1 MPFPDNTFRTD
12 PRKAGHI
19 TRRGCLLG
27 YAVVLVA
34 VPVAGAGLA
43 AAARMALAAA
53 GDGALAPALG
63 LAEGYFRMLA
73 LSYLLSWLGALLS
86 IPAVLLARVNG
97 LFGWAGAMLAAL
109 AIMELIA
116 WGMMGSTLD
125 GALLHLGPA
134 AATLGLAFWLTVR
147 LVNPRAF
154 D

>member
-1 MPFPDNTFRTD
+1 MAVLKNAFRTD

-19 TRRGCLLG
+19 SRRGCLLG

-34 VPVAGAGLA
+34 VPVVAWSLAALTGLA
-43 AAARMALAAA
+43 RQAAAE
-53 GDGALAPALG
+53 GALAPG
-63 LAEGYFRMLA
+63 LSIAEGYFRLLA

-86 IPAVLLARVNG
+86 IPVVLLARVNG